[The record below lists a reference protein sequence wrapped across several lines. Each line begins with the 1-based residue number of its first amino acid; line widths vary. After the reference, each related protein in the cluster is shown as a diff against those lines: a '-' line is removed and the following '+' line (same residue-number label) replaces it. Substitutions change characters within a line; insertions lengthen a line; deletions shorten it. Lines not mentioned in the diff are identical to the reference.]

1 MYFTKCFDR
10 IKFRKKEYNVLATGS
25 KDIFYTIQDKLDSP
39 IRIFEPYLINPWAY
53 GEIREAIIVSYEKLN
68 ESFDEDVLKR
78 TNELSSGI
86 PYLYTNFSLLLFWG
100 KSMKII

>member
-39 IRIFEPYLINPWAY
+39 IRIFEPYLINP
-53 GEIREAIIVSYEKLN
+53 
-68 ESFDEDVLKR
+68 
-78 TNELSSGI
+78 
-86 PYLYTNFSLLLFWG
+86 
-100 KSMKII
+100 